1 MEPIVI
7 VGGGIIGASIASHL
21 KDDERPVVV
30 YEQDTV
36 GSGTSGDSVAV
47 FVWHQ
52 STPDP
57 LSHRLRARA
66 WDTYEPLIRDG
77 TLSFEQIGTLDVAF
91 GAEGATMRKEVAAT
105 LDSFGVSA
113 SFLEPES
120 LAAHGLEPAAV
131 AGALYTPDDGYL
143 DPSEIIQHFLK
154 EASSQDVTVETK
166 TAVTAIR
173 IDADGVT
180 GVETEAGFQ
189 PAHAVI
195 NAAGPWAPAVNRMV
209 GISLPLRHNLGPVVV
224 LQKDAPFTLPFIE
237 FEDGLYVRG
246 EGDRQAFAGQF
257 GASYDE
263 ADELQPD
270 EARSVA
276 HDFYLDIDARIEDAI
291 PRLSGVELVNE
302 WVGMRT
308 LTPDGVP
315 FVGETAVTG
324 FYVACGMNGLGVT
337 LAPAIG
343 EVLAEMV
350 GSGSVNSEI
359 EEYLRPGRVEKMG
372 SEGL

>member
-1 MEPIVI
+1 MMEPIVI
-7 VGGGIIGASIASHL
+7 VGGGIIGASIAYHL
-21 KDDERPVVV
+21 RDEARPVIL
-30 YEQDTV
+30 YEKNTV
-36 GSGTSGDSVAV
+36 GSGTSGESVAV

-57 LSHRLRARA
+57 LSHRLRERA
-66 WDTYEPLIRDG
+66 WDIYDQLIRDG
-77 TLSFEQIGTLDVAF
+77 TLSFEQTGTLDVAF
-91 GAEGATMRKEVAAT
+91 TDEAATTLREVATT
-105 LDSFGVSA
+105 LDSYGVSA
-113 SFLEPES
+113 EFLAPES
-120 LAAHGLEPAAV
+120 LAVHGLEPAALS
-131 AGALYTPDDGYL
+131 GALSTPDDGYL

-154 EASSQDVTVETK
+154 EASSQGVTVETK
-166 TAVTAIR
+166 TAVTGIQTTP
-173 IDADGVT
+173 DGVT

-195 NAAGPWAPAVNRMV
+195 NAAGPWASTVNRMAGV
-209 GISLPLRHNLGPVVV
+209 ALPLRHNLGPVVV
-224 LQKDAPFTLPFIE
+224 LQKDTPFTLPFIE

-257 GASYDE
+257 GASYED
-263 ADELQPD
+263 ATELQPD

-276 HDFYLDIDARIEDAI
+276 HEFYLDTEARIEEAI
-291 PRLSGVELVNE
+291 PRLSGAELVTE

-315 FVGETAVTG
+315 FVGETAVSG

-343 EVLAEMV
+343 EVLAAQVTGGELD
-350 GSGSVNSEI
+350 SGLK
-359 EEYLRPGRVEKMG
+359 EYLSPGRV
-372 SEGL
+372 SETS